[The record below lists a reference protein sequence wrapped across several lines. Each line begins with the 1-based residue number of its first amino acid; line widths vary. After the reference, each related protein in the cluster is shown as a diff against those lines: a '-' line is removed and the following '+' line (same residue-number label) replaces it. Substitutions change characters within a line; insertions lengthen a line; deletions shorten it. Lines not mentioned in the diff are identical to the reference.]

1 MDFLEQMFD
10 WYAKYGFKGLISVI
24 ISFFALNLII
34 IYSKKTMLMF
44 SKRFRE
50 RTLNK
55 LKAKFE
61 VNRKKLTNH
70 LLFDKFEYL
79 IHVRIPKMKINC
91 PLRKKI
97 FTEILTFKMKAFE
110 NHFKAL
116 IADPELLKYDN
127 QKLCQEII
135 TCMGEAELDWQRK
148 SIENDI
154 PEEVILKLYEEISQ
168 IKDFSEKY
176 IRNICYYKTCN
187 SSNWEKM
194 DIIMNHLW
202 NMEEYIIG
210 ELEKILDEL
219 NGTISNIK
227 TEQFECSKCFP
238 CKAFV
243 QSHEKHHYQ
252 N

>member
-1 MDFLEQMFD
+1 MDFVNQLFKWYEQ
-10 WYAKYGFKGLISVI
+10 YGFTGLISVVAA
-24 ISFFALNLII
+24 FFGFNLVVIF
-34 IYSKKTMLMF
+34 SKKTMLMF

-50 RTLNK
+50 RTLKK
-55 LKAKFE
+55 LKSRFE

-79 IHVRIPKMKINC
+79 IHVRIQKMKINC

-97 FTEILTFKMKAFE
+97 FTEILTYKMKAFE
-110 NHFKAL
+110 NHFKNL
-116 IADPELLKYDN
+116 ISDPELLKYDN

-135 TCMGEAELDWQRK
+135 TAMGSAELEWQDK
-148 SIENDI
+148 ALESEI
-154 PEEVILKLYEEISQ
+154 PGEVITKLYEEISQ
-168 IKDFSEKY
+168 IKEFSEKY
-176 IRNICYYKTCN
+176 IKNICYYKTCN

-210 ELEKILDEL
+210 ELEKVLDEL
-219 NGTISNIK
+219 NGTVSNIK
-227 TEQFECSKCFP
+227 TEQFECQSCYP
-238 CKAFV
+238 CKAFI
-243 QSHEKHHYQ
+243 QPHEKHFG

>member
-1 MDFLEQMFD
+1 MDFIDQLFK
-10 WYAKYGFKGLISVI
+10 WYAQYGVSGLISVI
-24 ISFFALNLII
+24 GAFFAFNLVI
-34 IYSKKTMLMF
+34 IYSKKTMMMF

-61 VNRKKLTNH
+61 INRKKLTNH

-79 IHVRIPKMKINC
+79 IHVRIPKMRINC

-97 FTEILTFKMKAFE
+97 FTEILTFKMLAFK
-110 NHFKAL
+110 NHFKSL
-116 IADPELLKYDN
+116 ISDPELLKYDN

-135 TCMGEAELDWQRK
+135 TAIGEAELEWQDK
-148 SIENDI
+148 AIECQI
-154 PEEVILKLYEEISQ
+154 PPEVISKLYEEISQ
-168 IKDFSEKY
+168 IKEFSEKY
-176 IRNICYYKTCN
+176 IRNICYYKTCS

-210 ELEKILDEL
+210 ELEKVLDEL

-227 TEQFECSKCFP
+227 TDKFECQQCYP

-243 QSHEKHHYQ
+243 QPHETNHHQ
-252 N
+252 

>member
-1 MDFLEQMFD
+1 MDLMDQMFE
-10 WYAKYGFKGLISVI
+10 WYSQYGLKGLVSVI
-24 ISFFALNLII
+24 GSVFALNLIV

-50 RTLNK
+50 RTINK

-79 IHVRIPKMKINC
+79 VHVRIPQMKINC

-97 FTEILTFKMKAFE
+97 FTEILTYKMKAFE
-110 NHFKAL
+110 NHFKSL
-116 IADPELLKYDN
+116 IADPEILKYDN

-135 TCMGEAELDWQRK
+135 LAIGEAELEWKNK
-148 SIENDI
+148 SIEDDI
-154 PEEVILKLYEEISQ
+154 PEEVISKLYDEISQ
-168 IKDFSEKY
+168 IKEFSEKY
-176 IRNICYYKTCN
+176 VRNICYYKTCN
-187 SSNWEKM
+187 SSNWEKL

-227 TEQFECSKCFP
+227 TEKFECFRCHP
-238 CKAFV
+238 CRAFV
-243 QSHEKHHYQ
+243 QAHEKQHK
-252 N
+252 